1 MTEEIKKPLNERW
14 EAFERIWVKGKENK
28 MVQRL
33 MEKVKIRGLK
43 PNEENCRD
51 YWMGYI
57 RYYKDAH
64 TGQDMHLN
72 PRKNKVRMKALK
84 RNRFYSKKHDD
95 KRRKAGKRKPSRK
108 MGRRY
113 PQKK

>member
-1 MTEEIKKPLNERW
+1 MSERW
-14 EAFERIWVKGKENK
+14 NTFDRIWAKGKQNK

-33 MEKVKIRGLK
+33 MEKVKIRNLE
-43 PNEENCRD
+43 PTEENCRD

-57 RYYKDAH
+57 RFYKDAH
-64 TGQDMHLN
+64 TGKDYHLN
-72 PRKNKVRMKALK
+72 PRKNKIIMKALK

-108 MGRRY
+108 MGRRH
-113 PQKK
+113 PQKKQSLR